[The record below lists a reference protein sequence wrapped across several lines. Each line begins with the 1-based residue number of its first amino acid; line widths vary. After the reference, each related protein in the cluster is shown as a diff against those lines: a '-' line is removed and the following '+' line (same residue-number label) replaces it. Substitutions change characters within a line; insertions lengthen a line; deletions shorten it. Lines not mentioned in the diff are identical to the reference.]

1 MDAELGIDAAHMAL
15 CRGLAHAELSRY
27 VGLALAE
34 AQLGQHFLLARRKVS
49 MHRKVPAPA
58 LDLNNACP
66 SRVALQQHTIVYKK
80 LSVRSREELQE
91 RMAREARK
99 P

>member
-1 MDAELGIDAAHMAL
+1 M
-15 CRGLAHAELSRY
+15 R
-27 VGLALAE
+27 
-34 AQLGQHFLLARRKVS
+34 
-49 MHRKVPAPA
+49 RKVPASA

-66 SRVALQQHTIVYKK
+66 SRVTLQQHTIVYKK